1 MNNKVS
7 VITICWNCVGE
18 IERTIKSVLDQTYP
32 NIEYIVI
39 DGASTDGT
47 LDVINRYKN
56 DITIM
61 VSEPDKGIYN
71 AMNKGVR
78 LATGRWCIFMNAGDK
93 FVSDNVVFDMFAT
106 NHPKA
111 STKVY
116 YGNTTFAYEDRTK
129 KSLKAV
135 PVYPTILR
143 CQPYCHQSA
152 FFNIEDKRQPFFDE
166 QYKIASDYNTSL
178 WYYSKFGKAAFEH
191 RDVLVSEFAAFG
203 GASTSEKNN
212 QKKYLEFLDIWKHYD
227 FCKKRYIVE
236 RIKYFIMYQQPFYF
250 IKSCLMQY
258 SKRKTKQLND
268 SREISDYL
276 SSE

>member
-1 MNNKVS
+1 MKKMKNNKVS

-32 NIEYIVI
+32 NIEFIVI

-47 LDVINRYKN
+47 LDVIDRYKN
-56 DITIM
+56 DITII

-71 AMNKGVR
+71 AMNKGVK

-93 FVSDNVVFDMFAT
+93 FVSDNVVSDMFVS
-106 NHPKA
+106 NNPKDC
-111 STKVY
+111 TKVY
-116 YGNTTFAYEDRTK
+116 YGNTTFAYENKTK

-166 QYKIASDYNTSL
+166 QYKIVSDYNTSL
-178 WYYSKFGKAAFEH
+178 WYFVKYGKTAFEH
-191 RDVLVSEFAAFG
+191 RDVVVSEFAAFG
-203 GASTSEKNN
+203 GASTSAKNS
-212 QKKYLEFLDIWKHYD
+212 QIKYLEFLDIWRHHD
-227 FCKKRYIVE
+227 ICKRRYIVE
-236 RIKYFIMYQQPFYF
+236 RIKYFIMYQQPFSF
-250 IKSCLMQY
+250 FKSCLKRY
-258 SKRKTKQLND
+258 SEGKTEQFNNN
-268 SREISDYL
+268 REIL
-276 SSE
+276 L

>member
-1 MNNKVS
+1 MKKMKNNKVS

-32 NIEYIVI
+32 NIEFIII

-47 LDVINRYKN
+47 LDVIDRYKN
-56 DITIM
+56 DITII

-71 AMNKGVR
+71 AMNKGVK

-93 FVSDNVVFDMFAT
+93 FVSDNVVSDMFVS
-106 NHPKA
+106 NNPKDC
-111 STKVY
+111 TKVY
-116 YGNTTFAYEDRTK
+116 YGNTTFAYENKTK

-166 QYKIASDYNTSL
+166 QYKIVSDYNTSL
-178 WYYSKFGKAAFEH
+178 WYFVKYGKTAFEH

-203 GASTSEKNN
+203 GASTSAKNSQIKN
-212 QKKYLEFLDIWKHYD
+212 LEFLDIWRHHYV
-227 FCKKRYIVE
+227 CRRRYIVE
-236 RIKYFIMYQQPFYF
+236 RIKYFIMYQQPFSF
-250 IKSCLMQY
+250 LKSCLKRY
-258 SKRKTKQLND
+258 SEGKTEQFNNN
-268 SREISDYL
+268 REIL
-276 SSE
+276 L